1 MRTLQLK
8 REDSKLG
15 KNFLSMIFKSF
26 KASHVVRIVSA
37 LYYDSSLMRLGHS
50 RVSEMIMD
58 IFPSMG
64 ASIFSNLSRFGH
76 NQVDLKKVQH
86 FVTTDV
92 VNFK

>member
-1 MRTLQLK
+1 
-8 REDSKLG
+8 
-15 KNFLSMIFKSF
+15 
-26 KASHVVRIVSA
+26 
-37 LYYDSSLMRLGHS
+37 MRLGHS

-76 NQVDLKKVQH
+76 NQVDLKNVQH